1 MNKYQQILEYAR
13 GMRKNPTKAERCFWL
28 RVRNRKFQGEKFYRQ
43 YIIQHGG
50 YMTSE
55 SFFIADFYCHKN
67 KLIIELDGG
76 IHQYQIEYDKIREEI
91 LEQMEYTIIR
101 FTNEEVLGN
110 WNTIQEKLEEALSK

>member
-13 GMRKNPTKAERCFWL
+13 DMRKNPTKAEKCFWSK
-28 RVRNRKFQGEKFYRQ
+28 VRNKNFQGEKFYRQ

-50 YMTSE
+50 YMTKE

-67 KLIIELDGG
+67 KLIIELDGL

-91 LEQMEYTIIR
+91 LRQMEYTIIR
-101 FTNEEVLGN
+101 FSNEEVLED
-110 WNTIQEKLEEALSK
+110 WNTVRGKLKEALSN